1 MGRPGY
7 PWAVWQE
14 FWVGVRQGASV
25 EEAAVRAGVSRP
37 VAYRHFAASGG
48 VIPPRCASVPTAVP
62 RARGR
67 LSYAEREEIA
77 ILLAAGHGPREIAR
91 RLGRAASTIS
101 REVKNNSSTYGYRAR
116 VAQLTTE
123 TRARVAG
130 QRASPAKLATNLE
143 LRVRVQELLKLNHS
157 PEQISGRLRVEYP
170 DRAEMWVSHETIYRS
185 LFVQARGA
193 LKKELL
199 GHLRS
204 RRRIR
209 RPRHAVD
216 GRQGDRIADAV
227 PIRERPAEAEDRAV
241 PGHWEG
247 DLVEGSRGTFIATLV
262 ERRSRFVILV
272 KLSEKRTDVVVDAL
286 IKAVRKLPTALRKS
300 LTWDR
305 GSELTDH
312 AKFTVAT
319 DVKVY
324 FCDPYSPWQR
334 GSNEN
339 TNGLLRQ
346 YYPKGM
352 DLSAVSQAQLD
363 AVAKKLNTR
372 PRETLGWKTPAHVL
386 ETSVSTIH

>member
-1 MGRPGY
+1 MKIGRHSMVTD
-7 PWAVWQE
+7 AQ
-14 FWVGVRQGASV
+14 RV
-25 EEAAVRAGVSRP
+25 ELWRRYRAGETVLSIASELGQRSSSNIYRVLEATGGIAPAQRSRSSR
-37 VAYRHFAASGG
+37 V
-48 VIPPRCASVPTAVP
+48 
-62 RARGR
+62 
-67 LSYAEREEIA
+67 LSFGEREEISRGIAAGDTIRA
-77 ILLAAGHGPREIAR
+77 IARNLKRAVSTVSQEVARHGGRPRYRAAQADDAAWESARRPKLCLLARNR
-91 RLGRAASTIS
+91 RLQRVVA
-101 REVKNNSSTYGYRAR
+101 VKLKQDWSP
-116 VAQLTTE
+116 QQI
-123 TRARVAG
+123 AG
-130 QRASPAKLATNLE
+130 WLKDQYPGNPE
-143 LRVRVQELLKLNHS
+143 L
-157 PEQISGRLRVEYP
+157 
-170 DRAEMWVSHETIYRS
+170 WVSHETIYRS

-193 LKKELL
+193 LKKELI

-209 RPRHAVD
+209 RPHHAID
-216 GRQGDRIADAV
+216 GRTGERILGAV
-227 PIRERPAEAEDRAV
+227 SIRQRPADVEDRAV

-272 KLSEKRTDVVVDAL
+272 KLPEKRTDVVIDAL
-286 IKAVRKLPTALRKS
+286 INAVRKLPAVLRKS

-305 GSELTDH
+305 GSELTEH

-346 YYPKGM
+346 YYPKGV

-363 AVAKKLNTR
+363 VVARKLNTR
-372 PRETLGWKTPAHVL
+372 PRETLDWKTPAYVL
-386 ETSVSTIH
+386 EASVSTTH